1 MEEKLSLIKL
11 STKSWHFKLNQY
23 VYGSKIINTN
33 IKNLCLYFWMLVLAI
48 IIVPFVAT
56 IKILFLKPIIFII
69 NKNNENFEK
78 NVYKWINNLTPAQFA
93 DVFIF
98 HGYDI
103 NLNEFNLTINNHP
116 NLTKITP
123 KKFIFLCYNKYEIF
137 EKWINDHL
145 KINIYTYEGIEEF
158 NNSYQNFIYEREKS
172 INKIYN
178 VEYEKIS
185 LKEKKRE
192 KRKEKEEEIINIL
205 TKPFNWFFETIKKA
219 FTFNTTTKIVKTSK
233 HIIGA
238 IITIGITILFFYL
251 VQYIVYLIMIIAS
264 LNILDELLKFLLAI
278 LFVSALLLVAI
289 YFIVCGIDNYKY
301 NNKHYLIID
310 SIIWIATYLVYQP
323 AKILIYYPLYFIIVI
338 LVWKTICI
346 SIIWNSL
353 KSFWNGIISVS
364 GIFGEYFGRS
374 KGDYCPGI
382 EWEDEKNC

>member
-33 IKNLCLYFWMLVLAI
+33 IKNLCPYFWMLLLAI

-158 NNSYQNFIYEREKS
+158 NNTSVVLVLTSLYIYD
-172 INKIYN
+172 KI
-178 VEYEKIS
+178 I
-185 LKEKKRE
+185 
-192 KRKEKEEEIINIL
+192 
-205 TKPFNWFFETIKKA
+205 
-219 FTFNTTTKIVKTSK
+219 
-233 HIIGA
+233 
-238 IITIGITILFFYL
+238 
-251 VQYIVYLIMIIAS
+251 
-264 LNILDELLKFLLAI
+264 
-278 LFVSALLLVAI
+278 
-289 YFIVCGIDNYKY
+289 
-301 NNKHYLIID
+301 
-310 SIIWIATYLVYQP
+310 
-323 AKILIYYPLYFIIVI
+323 
-338 LVWKTICI
+338 
-346 SIIWNSL
+346 
-353 KSFWNGIISVS
+353 
-364 GIFGEYFGRS
+364 
-374 KGDYCPGI
+374 
-382 EWEDEKNC
+382 

>member
-1 MEEKLSLIKL
+1 
-11 STKSWHFKLNQY
+11 
-23 VYGSKIINTN
+23 
-33 IKNLCLYFWMLVLAI
+33 MLVLAI

-205 TKPFNWFFETIKKA
+205 TKPFNWFFETIKK
-219 FTFNTTTKIVKTSK
+219 
-233 HIIGA
+233 
-238 IITIGITILFFYL
+238 
-251 VQYIVYLIMIIAS
+251 
-264 LNILDELLKFLLAI
+264 
-278 LFVSALLLVAI
+278 LLL
-289 YFIVCGIDNYKY
+289 
-301 NNKHYLIID
+301 LI
-310 SIIWIATYLVYQP
+310 
-323 AKILIYYPLYFIIVI
+323 PLQKLLRPQNI
-338 LVWKTICI
+338 
-346 SIIWNSL
+346 
-353 KSFWNGIISVS
+353 
-364 GIFGEYFGRS
+364 
-374 KGDYCPGI
+374 
-382 EWEDEKNC
+382 